1 MDRCVNADSAVCS
14 ATSYWLGGVISI
26 AVTFLVVGI
35 NAPTFNC
42 AARDN
47 TTTEQQLQMS
57 ASQFISSSQKSVGSS
72 DLSHKRWWPGRRRA
86 RAPVMVP
93 VGILVV
99 GSLQPGPFPGVVL
112 AAEALGSGH
121 AGPFAGCMH
130 TSRAVKV
137 GAWVLCARTRRQR
150 SLFSLDLI
158 QRCY

>member
-1 MDRCVNADSAVCS
+1 MDRCENVDSAVCS

-72 DLSHKRWWPGRRRA
+72 DL
-86 RAPVMVP
+86 
-93 VGILVV
+93 
-99 GSLQPGPFPGVVL
+99 
-112 AAEALGSGH
+112 
-121 AGPFAGCMH
+121 
-130 TSRAVKV
+130 
-137 GAWVLCARTRRQR
+137 
-150 SLFSLDLI
+150 
-158 QRCY
+158 